1 MKHFYELGLAFNY
14 FTLILILLLQGKIKY
29 RLLSLYFSLV
39 INTIIN
45 FNVQTYQ
52 NQFLQKTK
60 NLIFKKNFKIFN

>member
-52 NQFLQKTK
+52 NQFLQKQR
-60 NLIFKKNFKIFN
+60 I